1 MQQFQYEIQ
10 FELSF
15 CFSNVLGFAEG
26 ERIVREARQGRARG
40 RRQERARQA
49 AERYQGADG
58 HQGHRGADGQ
68 VIHLCNFPRSLSS
81 SHTLADASIIQNVQ
95 TAAVA
100 PSASHRAT
108 SSTSPVSLI

>member
-1 MQQFQYEIQ
+1 MQQFQYEIH

-68 VIHLCNFPRSLSS
+68 VIQLCNFPWSYHL
-81 SHTLADASIIQNVQ
+81 
-95 TAAVA
+95 
-100 PSASHRAT
+100 
-108 SSTSPVSLI
+108 LILWLMLQLFRMCKQPQLLHLLLLE

>member
-1 MQQFQYEIQ
+1 MNICFLGRNIQ
-10 FELSF
+10 MGVFLATISIHFELSF
-15 CFSNVLGFAEG
+15 CCSNVLGFAEG

-68 VIHLCNFPRSLSS
+68 VLQLCNFP
-81 SHTLADASIIQNVQ
+81 
-95 TAAVA
+95 
-100 PSASHRAT
+100 
-108 SSTSPVSLI
+108 